1 MSEAPGRGRDE
12 RFVLAV
18 DLGSSVAKVGLVSL
32 RGAIAWWSHGPLET
46 VRGADGS
53 ATQDADEWWRIIVDA
68 TRRGLAET
76 SVHGDQV
83 VAVGVTGQFASVVPV
98 DRHGR
103 PVDSCVMWMDT
114 RGEPHARQ
122 QVGGRVQGY
131 RLRAVATWV
140 RRTGGAPSPEG
151 VDSLGHML
159 HIERDQPHVAA
170 AARWY
175 LEPVDYI
182 TMRFTGVAAASHASM
197 TGAWLTDNRRLDVL
211 AYDDKLVA
219 MAGIDATKLAPLVP
233 TGSVIGTVLASVAD
247 ELGISRRA
255 QVVTGVTDVHSA
267 AVGSGCVRDYEA
279 HMGFGTTSWIS
290 CPVPKKKT
298 DLLRQMAAVPG
309 LTNDSYLLVNN
320 QLSAGRCL
328 QWFREEVAGSPWHDE
343 LPTYEALTALA
354 ATAPPGSGGVIF
366 TPWLAG
372 EKGPVEDGCARGG
385 FHNLSLSSDLADL
398 TRAVL
403 EGVAYNARWLLNGA
417 EHFTGRRL
425 DPIRLIG
432 GCARS
437 DLWSQI
443 LADVL
448 DRRIERV
455 EAPLLSGLRG
465 SALLAATALD
475 EVARD
480 EVRDLVRVERAFEP
494 DPGCRAVYDR
504 QSTELPRLYKAQKAM
519 FGRLNRT

>member
-1 MSEAPGRGRDE
+1 MSEAPRGRRGD

-18 DLGSSVAKVGLVSL
+18 DLGSSVAKVGLVTL
-32 RGAIAWWSHGPLET
+32 DGAIVWWHHTRLET

-53 ATQDADEWWRIIVDA
+53 ASQDAEEWWRIIVDT
-68 TRRGLAET
+68 TRRGLAEA
-76 SVHGDQV
+76 SIRGDQV

-98 DRHGR
+98 DQHGH
-103 PVDSCVMWMDT
+103 PVAPCVMWMDT
-114 RGEPHARQ
+114 LGEPHARRQ
-122 QVGGRVQGY
+122 FGGHVQGY
-131 RLRAVATWV
+131 RVRAVATWI
-140 RRTGGAPSPEG
+140 RRTGGAPSPAG
-151 VDSLGHML
+151 IDALGHML
-159 HIERDQPHVAA
+159 HVERDQPHVAA

-182 TMRFTGVAAASHASM
+182 TMRFTGVATASHASM

-211 AYDDKLVA
+211 AYDDKLIA
-219 MAGIDATKLAPLVP
+219 MAGIDGTKLAPLVP
-233 TGSVIGTVLASVAD
+233 TGSVVGAVLTSVAD
-247 ELGISRRA
+247 ELGISRQA
-255 QVVTGVTDVHSA
+255 QVVTGVTDMHSA
-267 AVGSGCVRDYEA
+267 AIGSGCVRNYEA

-290 CPVPKKKT
+290 CPVPGKKT
-298 DLLRQMAAVPG
+298 DLRRQMAAVPG
-309 LTNDSYLLVNN
+309 LTNDDYLLANN

-328 QWFREEVAGSPWHDE
+328 QWFREQVAGSSSQDE
-343 LPTYEALTALA
+343 VPTYEALTALA

-385 FHNLSLSSDLADL
+385 FHNLSLSTDLADL
-398 TRAVL
+398 ARAVL

-417 EHFTGRRL
+417 EHFTGTSL
-425 DPIRLIG
+425 GPIRLIG

-448 DRRIERV
+448 GRRIERV

-465 SALLAATALD
+465 SALLAATALG
-475 EVARD
+475 EVERE
-480 EVRDLVRVERAFEP
+480 EVRALVPVDAVFTP
-494 DPGCRAVYDR
+494 DPVVHTVYDR
-504 QSTELPRLYKAQKAM
+504 LFAEFPRLYTAQRGM
-519 FGRLNRT
+519 FRRLNGS